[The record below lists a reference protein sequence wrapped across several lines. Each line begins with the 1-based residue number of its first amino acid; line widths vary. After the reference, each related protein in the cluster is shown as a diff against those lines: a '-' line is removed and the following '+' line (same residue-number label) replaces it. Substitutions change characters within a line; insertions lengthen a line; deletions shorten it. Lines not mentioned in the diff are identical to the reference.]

1 MSFEAYERVG
11 PTYLQYYTTQRGRGD
26 ATGLRVFRG
35 AERWRPRQHGDG
47 FGSILRGLARFVLP
61 VLGRGIGAFAS
72 HTMDAT
78 NRGVSLGEAAK
89 SALKPTLRAVVD
101 AGAGQM
107 ASFQGG
113 NGDKKRLAE
122 SGFYERMQEAKRR
135 KKHGKKSHKAK
146 KVKQSGEG
154 KKTRKAKKVKQS
166 GEGKKNK
173 TKKQSGTG
181 KKRKAKQSGKGK
193 LSKKHVYKKSAGS
206 FNF

>member
-1 MSFEAYERVG
+1 
-11 PTYLQYYTTQRGRGD
+11 
-26 ATGLRVFRG
+26 
-35 AERWRPRQHGDG
+35 
-47 FGSILRGLARFVLP
+47 
-61 VLGRGIGAFAS
+61 
-72 HTMDAT
+72 MDAT
-78 NRGVSLGEAAK
+78 DRGVSLGEAAK

-113 NGDKKRLAE
+113 NGGKKRLAE

-135 KKHGKKSHKAK
+135 KKQRGHGKKSRKAK
-146 KVKQSGEG
+146 KVKHSDEG

-166 GEGKKNK
+166 GEGKKRK
-173 TKKQSGTG
+173 RQSGKG

-193 LSKKHVYKKSAGS
+193 LSKKHAYKKSSGS